1 MTTLEKQ
8 LEQLREDWK
17 KYPKRR
23 KIIELTAKKLKSME
37 TFADV
42 IKKELF

>member
-23 KIIELTAKKLKSME
+23 KIIELTAKKLKEME